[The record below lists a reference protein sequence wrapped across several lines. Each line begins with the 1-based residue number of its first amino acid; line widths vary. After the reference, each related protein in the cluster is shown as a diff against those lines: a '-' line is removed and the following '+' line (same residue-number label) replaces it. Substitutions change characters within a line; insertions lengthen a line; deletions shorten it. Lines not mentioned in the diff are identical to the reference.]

1 MPMTDDAESCG
12 VDDVIITGELDRRPS
27 RDPDHESECH
37 ALRELA
43 DTMASAPDRV
53 LDRLA
58 ELAMALTRSDS
69 AGISLLEPGGEQG
82 IFRWVA
88 TAGAFAPFR
97 DGIMDRQA
105 SPCGEVIARDTL
117 LLMKEPGRVFP
128 SPSAEVPEVCEALL
142 APFHVDGAPVGTVWA
157 VKHVTDGRFEREDA
171 RILKSL
177 ARFVAAAHQMVRTL
191 GNARRAGRE
200 SEERFRLIVESARDY
215 AIFMIDPEDRITDWL
230 PGAEAVFGW
239 TRDEAIGRPAGI
251 TFTPED
257 RAEGVPG
264 REIGTAAREGSA
276 PDVRWHQRK
285 DGGQVFIE
293 GSVTPLRD
301 EAGNIRGFVKIGQDV
316 TERRHA
322 QELLEASERRM
333 RSLATGI
340 PQLVFRSMG
349 DGCRTWGSPQWIEY
363 TNLSFEESIGFGWL
377 ERVHPE
383 DREGTLA
390 AWDGVEE
397 RGEYYCEHR
406 IWHAALSEHRW
417 HQTRATPSRDE
428 KGLILEWLGTSSD
441 VEELRRL
448 QRHTQTLL
456 AELQHRVRNTLGVI
470 RSITRRTAASSGSV
484 EEMATHLEG
493 RIGAFS
499 RVQAMVTRNPQA
511 GVDLLSRVTE
521 ELLAHAAR
529 DGESL
534 RIKGPD
540 ISFQP
545 RAAES
550 VSLAIH
556 ELATNSVKYGA
567 LSAGH
572 GRLDVRWERNR
583 SDDGE
588 ILRFVWEENG
598 VELEP
603 GEPRRKGF
611 GFELLERTLPY
622 DLEADT
628 RVEFRREGLRF
639 RMTVPLTEAVLA
651 D

>member
-1 MPMTDDAESCG
+1 MTDGAGSCG

-27 RDPDHESECH
+27 RDPDHESECD

-43 DTMASAPDRV
+43 DTMAGAPDRV

-69 AGISLLEPGGEQG
+69 AGISLLEPGGDRG
-82 IFRWVA
+82 IFRRVA
-88 TAGAFAPFR
+88 TAGAFAPFLDR
-97 DGIMDRQA
+97 TVDRQS
-105 SPCGEVIARDTL
+105 SPCGEAIARDTL

-128 SPSAEVPEVCEALL
+128 SPSGEVPEACEALL
-142 APFHVDGAPVGTVWA
+142 APFHVDGPPVGTVWA
-157 VKHVTDGRFEREDA
+157 VKHGADGRFEREDG

-177 ARFVAAAHQMVRTL
+177 ARFAAAAHQMVRTL

-349 DGCRTWGSPQWIEY
+349 DGCRIWGSPQWIEY

-406 IWHAALSEHRW
+406 IWHAASSEHRW

-428 KGLILEWLGTSSD
+428 KGRILEWLGTSSD

-470 RSITRRTAASSGSV
+470 RSIARRTAASSGSV

-499 RVQAMVTRNPQA
+499 RVQAMVTRNPQG
-511 GVDLLSRVTE
+511 GVDLLSMVTE

-572 GRLDVRWERNR
+572 GLLDVRWERNR

-603 GEPRRKGF
+603 GEPQRKGF

-639 RMTVPLTEAVLA
+639 RMSVPLTEAVLA